1 MAVIG
6 SRSRVTPRSD
16 AATGCCD
23 LRGGPYT
30 ESRFFGEG
38 AGIAVRK
45 GDTALRRANQ
55 LLNRAATGWRQYR
68 NNGLI
73 AGEQRLESGISAKFR
88 SQAKLL
94 AEAQDDARKG
104 LRIYAQLKIED
115 SARSS

>member
-1 MAVIG
+1 
-6 SRSRVTPRSD
+6 
-16 AATGCCD
+16 
-23 LRGGPYT
+23 
-30 ESRFFGEG
+30 
-38 AGIAVRK
+38 
-45 GDTALRRANQ
+45 
-55 LLNRAATGWRQYR
+55 RQYR

-115 SARSS
+115 SAQWSKVRDDIQAEIDTQRRSLNDLRMVLDPAVLKAKLALVGEGSPEHGKAAARKPEAGSTP